1 MVVERPARQRSSPDG
16 KVAPRLAV
24 MMDVARLA
32 GVSHQTVSRVLN
44 EHASVRPETRERV
57 LEAIR
62 ELDYQPN
69 SAARTLV
76 TSRSNTLGV
85 VTLDSTLFGPASMM
99 YGIEQA
105 ARAAGFFV
113 SIASVSS
120 LSRRPVLEA
129 VNRLREQAVE
139 GILAIVPKDSGVAVL
154 SDVPKGIALVG
165 VGVGRSRDVSTV
177 GVDNVGGAALAT
189 RHLLDL
195 GHRTVHHIAGPTGW
209 PEARQRAAGWREAL
223 RSADIEM
230 PPALAGD
237 WSARAGYEMGQRLAA
252 DASVTAI
259 FCANDH
265 MALGA
270 LRALFEAG
278 RRVPDDVSVVGFDDI
293 PEAQFM
299 IPPLTTVQQD
309 FGEIGR
315 RSLQLL
321 LEIAGGERPQNQV
334 LLSPKLTVRDSS
346 GPVR

>member
-1 MVVERPARQRSSPDG
+1 
-16 KVAPRLAV
+16 

-44 EHASVRPETRERV
+44 EHTSVRPETRERV

-177 GVDNVGGAALAT
+177 GVDNAGGAALAT
-189 RHLLDL
+189 QHLLDL

-209 PEARQRAAGWREAL
+209 PEARQRAAGWRETL
-223 RSADIEM
+223 RGADAEL
-230 PPALAGD
+230 PPTLAGD
-237 WSARAGYEMGQRLAA
+237 WSARAGYEMGRRLAA

-259 FCANDH
+259 FCANDQ

-321 LEIAGGERPQNQV
+321 LEIAGGERPENQV
-334 LLSPKLTVRDSS
+334 LLSPQLQIRDSS
-346 GPVR
+346 GPVG